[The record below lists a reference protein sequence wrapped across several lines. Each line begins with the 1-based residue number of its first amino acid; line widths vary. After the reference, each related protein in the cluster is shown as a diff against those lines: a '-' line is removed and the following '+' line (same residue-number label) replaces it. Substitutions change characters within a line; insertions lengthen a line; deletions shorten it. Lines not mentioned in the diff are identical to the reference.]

1 MLTVS
6 REVSFPTV
14 SNEEALPTISSGD
27 TVLTSGTTLE
37 FLYSTVL
44 MLSRSEHRARMLS
57 SVVMMISSPL
67 R

>member
-1 MLTVS
+1 
-6 REVSFPTV
+6 
-14 SNEEALPTISSGD
+14 LPTISSGD